1 MQMSPDAH
9 SPAYCRNARER
20 AVAMMPGP
28 HSESR
33 LTAANVDFWSF
44 SRRKVPFI
52 YDFPGLMAVIDR

>member
-20 AVAMMPGP
+20 AVAMMPGT

-33 LTAANVDFWSF
+33 FTAANVDFRPF
-44 SRRKVPFI
+44 SRRKVPLI
-52 YDFPGLMAVIDR
+52 YDFSGAYGSYR